1 MPEHLM
7 TFLKKRTACFACFFV
22 FFIMT
27 SVPAFGTE
35 PVVTITSPDDG
46 SDAFYGNRVDFV
58 GSAVD
63 DTDGDSIAS
72 YSWTSDLDGALS
84 TDPTFHSNNLSVG
97 EHSIKLFATD
107 SGSETGF
114 AQISLIIKNN
124 NPTARIISPYGG
136 RIFDYGQNIPFTGK
150 GTDIKDGILFGNSM
164 SWSSDIDGVIGTGQ
178 NFGTTNLSS
187 GSHTI
192 TLTVTDSNGG
202 TGTATV
208 VIQVRNTVPETE
220 ISAPADGSNFAFGE
234 LITFQGK
241 AVDPEQGNLIGD
253 ALVWT
258 SSQGDPMGTGENPGI
273 DTLSSGSHVIT
284 LTATDSGG
292 NSSSDDITI
301 SIGNAPPHAEITAPE
316 DGSSFGYKEFITFK
330 GIGSDTEDGDLA
342 GSALVWT
349 RSAAAGE
356 DVEIGTG
363 KTLSVNNFPSGT
375 HTIVLTVTDTEGL
388 YAEDSIALI
397 VGNALPSA
405 EIIAPLNDSAHV
417 FGTAIQFEGSAV
429 DPEDGSLTDSSL
441 SWSSSKDGV
450 IGSGAS
456 VSRSDLSVGSHVITL
471 AAKDS
476 EGKAAEASINITVG
490 DQAPDSI
497 SIDTPMDG
505 ASFYL
510 GEFIEFKGIASDKED
525 GSLKGASLV
534 WTSDFEKTS
543 LNPAGTIGEGNSF
556 SVSNL
561 KKGEHL
567 ITLTATDSS
576 GASVST
582 FIVIEVLN
590 QLPVP
595 RITAPL
601 NNASFV
607 QGEEVK
613 FSASV
618 TDAEDVQ
625 LTGSAL
631 VWKSDIDDVIGTGV
645 TPSAVLSSGK
655 HTITLMAIDAQGDS
669 AEDSISLT
677 VEAGQE
683 NDPLALEKDNV
694 SVNFMSLCLDATET
708 ISITGGFL
716 PLRANIKQYSP
727 KIVESEIT
735 HRILKIKPLETGT
748 TTLEVRDHNE
758 HVISLTVEVLPESG
772 EFSTASAGPDQNVME
787 FETVTL
793 DGSFSV
799 PGNSGIT
806 SWNWQQISGSVN
818 VVLSDPSAEITTF
831 VAPCADFVSSL
842 TFQLTITD
850 NKGNKSTDEI
860 TVSVGDNGIEQ
871 FPDLAATFKSAD
883 GSHNLG
889 MNIVGQGDLVLLKG
903 RYSEFISEQ
912 YNRPGNMIYGLIQC
926 RIKVPSPGDRADFI
940 IYLPQGL
947 AQDYSC
953 YKYNDAKG
961 WYGVTENIMFDAAR
975 QKAYISI
982 VDGGPCDDDGAADGI
997 ITDPLTFGTPPMEN
1011 TDPPAAEEDSGG
1023 GGGGGGGGCFLS
1035 TLF

>member
-1 MPEHLM
+1 MFDHLM
-7 TFLKKRTACFACFFV
+7 TFFKKRTACFASFFV

-27 SVPAFGTE
+27 LVSAFGAE

-63 DTDGDSIAS
+63 DTDGDSIVS
-72 YSWTSDLDGALS
+72 YSWISDLDGALS
-84 TDPTFHSNNLSVG
+84 ADLTFHSDNLSVG
-97 EHSIKLFATD
+97 EHSITLFATD
-107 SGSETGF
+107 SESEIGIAVITLT
-114 AQISLIIKNN
+114 IMNN
-124 NPTARIISPYGG
+124 NPTAEISSPNGG
-136 RIFDYGQNIPFTGK
+136 QSFDYGENINFTGT
-150 GTDIKDGILFGNSM
+150 GTDIKDGALSGNSL
-164 SWSSDIDGVIGTGQ
+164 SWSSDIDGVIGAGQ
-178 NFGTTNLSS
+178 DFGTTNLSR

-202 TGTATV
+202 TGTAAV
-208 VIQVRNTVPETE
+208 VIHVRNTGPEIE
-220 ISAPADGSNFAFGE
+220 ISAPADETDFAFGE
-234 LITFQGK
+234 LIHFQGN
-241 AVDPEQGNLIGD
+241 VLDPEEGNLTGD

-258 SSQGDPMGTGENPGI
+258 SSRGDPMGTGESFAI
-273 DTLSSGSHVIT
+273 DTLSIGSHVIT
-284 LTATDSGG
+284 LTATDS
-292 NSSSDDITI
+292 
-301 SIGNAPPHAEITAPE
+301 
-316 DGSSFGYKEFITFK
+316 
-330 GIGSDTEDGDLA
+330 
-342 GSALVWT
+342 
-349 RSAAAGE
+349 
-356 DVEIGTG
+356 
-363 KTLSVNNFPSGT
+363 
-375 HTIVLTVTDTEGL
+375 EG
-388 YAEDSIALI
+388 
-397 VGNALPSA
+397 
-405 EIIAPLNDSAHV
+405 
-417 FGTAIQFEGSAV
+417 AI
-429 DPEDGSLTDSSL
+429 
-441 SWSSSKDGV
+441 
-450 IGSGAS
+450 
-456 VSRSDLSVGSHVITL
+456 
-471 AAKDS
+471 
-476 EGKAAEASINITVG
+476 AEASINITVK
-490 DQAPDSI
+490 DQGPDSI
-497 SIDTPMDG
+497 SIDKPMDG

-510 GEFIEFKGIASDKED
+510 GEFIEFAGRAFDKED
-525 GSLKGASLV
+525 QPLEDVSLV

-543 LNPAGTIGEGNSF
+543 SNPTGTIGEGNSF
-556 SVSNL
+556 SVNNL

-576 GASVST
+576 NASVLT

-607 QGEEVK
+607 QGEEVN

-618 TDAEDVQ
+618 TDAEDEQ

-631 VWKSDIDDVIGTGV
+631 VWNSDIDDVIGTGV
-645 TPSAVLSSGK
+645 TPSAVLSPGK
-655 HTITLMAIDAQGDS
+655 HTITLMAIDSQGDS

-694 SVNFMSLCLDATET
+694 SVNSVSLCLDATET

-716 PLRANIKQYSP
+716 PLRASIKQYSP
-727 KIVESEIT
+727 QIVESEIT
-735 HRILKIKPLETGT
+735 QRILTINPLETGT

-799 PGNSGIT
+799 PGNYGIT

-818 VVLSDPSAEITTF
+818 VVLADPSAEITTF

-903 RYSEFISEQ
+903 RYSEFVSEQ

-926 RIKVPSPGDRADFI
+926 RIKVPSPGDSADFI

-1011 TDPPAAEEDSGG
+1011 TDPPAAEQDS